1 MEEPLLIRLQK
12 GERQAFEQLYRTYW
26 RSLFDS
32 AYKRLQSR
40 EETEEIVQELFAQL
54 WARRESL
61 VITSS
66 LESYLYTALR
76 NQIFSYFRARIVQR
90 NHASYVF
97 HRNDAPSNPVE
108 DQLYYEELAVAY
120 KNSLERLPEKYRT
133 VYQLSRHQNLT
144 YKEISKLLN
153 LPIDTVEKQ
162 MSKAL
167 QLLRIYLKDYVIALA
182 LYLNTHL

>member
-1 MEEPLLIRLQK
+1 MEEPLIVRLQQ

-26 RSLFDS
+26 RRLFDS

-66 LESYLYTALR
+66 LESYLFTALR
-76 NQIFSYFRARIVQR
+76 NQIFSHLRTQFVQR
-90 NHASYVF
+90 NHLNYVTN
-97 HRNDAPSNPVE
+97 RPPEPSNPVE
-108 DQLYYEELAVAY
+108 DQLYYEELAAAY
-120 KNSLERLPEKYRT
+120 RNSLEQLPEKYRT

-144 YKEISKLLN
+144 YREISTLLN

-167 QLLRIYLKDYVIALA
+167 QLLRIYLKDYVIAVA
-182 LYLNTHL
+182 FYLFDN